1 VGTVG
6 DELHKLSVAMDF
18 QGGSRWQ
25 IPLID
30 LGFGG
35 WMFVGDVQNE
45 KGPINIH
52 PILERS
58 FGQQIYP
65 KYLAVIHQQETY
77 DGYGSRPKVGIGDL
91 HAFTY
96 C

>member
-1 VGTVG
+1 
-6 DELHKLSVAMDF
+6 
-18 QGGSRWQ
+18 
-25 IPLID
+25 
-30 LGFGG
+30 
-35 WMFVGDVQNE
+35 MFVGDVRNE
-45 KGPINIH
+45 KGPMNIY

-77 DGYGSRPKVGIGDL
+77 DGYDSRQKSGLEICMHSLIVKAPGV
-91 HAFTY
+91 